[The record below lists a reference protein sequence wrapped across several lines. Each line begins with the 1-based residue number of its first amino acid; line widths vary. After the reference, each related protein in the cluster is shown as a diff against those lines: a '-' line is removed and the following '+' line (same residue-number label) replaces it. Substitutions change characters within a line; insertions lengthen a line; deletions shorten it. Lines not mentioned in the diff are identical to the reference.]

1 MRAWPTALSLGLGLI
16 PVAMFVA
23 MVAMLVS
30 KALPALSEPGL
41 GELFSSSF
49 SSQYST
55 GVALYGLLPAMF
67 GTVLITLIAIGIAL
81 PVSLAMAVLSSEFP
95 LGGVGR
101 AMRVVL
107 GALSGIPAI
116 VYALLA
122 VVFVKQFMIPKFAGG
137 FTFDHFDPTAVGA
150 TAETWPPPDVPW
162 NAGAFPWDPTGL
174 NNSTLLAGVL
184 IALLI
189 IPFMAPLIDD
199 ALRNVPAAAKEA
211 SLALGANR
219 WHTLRHVTLPMALAG
234 IVPAVALGTLKG
246 MGDTMIVIFVVGW
259 EAQAIPDPP
268 FDVLERTAPLPAAG
282 ANLLGSFQA
291 QDACKEAACSSGY
304 FSAVFLLILAL
315 AVVVVAGVLQARLR
329 RRLTQ

>member
-1 MRAWPTALSLGLGLI
+1 VRAWPTALSLGLGLV
-16 PVAMFVA
+16 PVSMFAA

-55 GVALYGLLPAMF
+55 GVALYGLLPAMW
-67 GTVLITLIAIGIAL
+67 GTLLVTVVAISIAL
-81 PVSLAMAVLSSEFP
+81 PVSLAMAVFSSEFQF
-95 LGGVGR
+95 GGLGR
-101 AMRVVL
+101 AMRTVL

-122 VVFVKQFMIPKFAGG
+122 IVFVERFMIPKFAGG
-137 FTFDHFDPTAVGA
+137 YTFDHFDPAGVGA
-150 TAETWPPPDVPW
+150 NPETWPPPDVPW

-174 NNSTLLAGVL
+174 NNSTLLGGAL
-184 IALLI
+184 IALLV

-199 ALRNVPAAAKEA
+199 AFRNVPAAAKEA

-219 WHTLRHVTLPMALAG
+219 WHTLLHVTLPMALAG

-259 EAQAIPDPP
+259 EAQAVPDPP
-268 FDVLERTAPLPAAG
+268 VDVLERTAPLPAVG
-282 ANLLGSFQA
+282 ANLLGGFQA
-291 QDACKEAACSSGY
+291 QDACSAAACSAGY

-315 AVVVVAGVLQARLR
+315 TVVVTASFLQARLR
-329 RRLTQ
+329 RKLAP

>member
-1 MRAWPTALSLGLGLI
+1 VRAWPTVLSLGLGLI
-16 PVAMFVA
+16 PVAMFAA

-49 SSQYST
+49 SSQFST
-55 GVALYGLLPAMF
+55 GVATYGLLPAIG
-67 GTVLITLIAIGIAL
+67 GTVAVTLIAIGIAL
-81 PVSLAMAVLSSEFP
+81 PVSLAMAVFASEFP
-95 LGGVGR
+95 LGGLGR
-101 AMRVVL
+101 AMRTVL

-122 VVFVKQFMIPKFAGG
+122 IVLVERFMIPKFAADS
-137 FTFDHFDPTAVGA
+137 TFGDFDPARVGA
-150 TAETWPPPDVPW
+150 NPETWPPADVPW
-162 NAGAFPWDPTGL
+162 NAGAFPWDPTGI
-174 NNSTLLAGVL
+174 NNSTLLGGALV
-184 IALLI
+184 ALLV

-199 ALRNVPAAAKEA
+199 AIRNVPAAAKEA

-219 WHTLRHVTLPMALAG
+219 WHTLLHVTLPMALAG

-259 EAQAIPDPP
+259 EAQSIPDPP
-268 FDVLERTAPLPAAG
+268 VDVLERTAPLPATG

-291 QDACKEAACSSGY
+291 QDVCKEAACSTGY
-304 FSAVFLLILAL
+304 FSAVFLLVLAL
-315 AVVVVAGVLQARLR
+315 VVVVTAAFLQTRLR
-329 RRLTQ
+329 RRMAE